1 MDMPRI
7 LGQNTE
13 FAKTLRGGGN
23 LGGKGW
29 GCSAY
34 LECGA

>member
-13 FAKTLRGGGN
+13 FAKTLRGGGIW
-23 LGGKGW
+23 GGRDG
-29 GCSAY
+29 GV
-34 LECGA
+34 LPI